1 MNILSYVWY
10 FIFIFHRSITVCDAK
25 DDAINILRRIL
36 KETHPPNISPL
47 LMLYVN
53 SYMPPTKGSVQL
65 LAEYLALTTL
75 PVQVKDSNVVSQ
87 KLLVDDEIAVT
98 ACPRLA
104 LIRWLMQVSNSD
116 ISGFESL
123 VAALLCSLTV
133 KQSDA
138 LIKQEVGVF
147 PESIKAF
154 RPFEKMLFRTSFVKE
169 PTKTAQPSKDSD
181 QQKVC
186 KFIVLQRPA
195 KRLSD
200 AIKMDY
206 ERIPGLTTSTAVN
219 GNAARAP
226 VRLDLRLLIYKV
238 NLNVN
243 VLNIIEKYE
252 IGESA
257 SSGQVEFKSVLER
270 VFDQGIEKCNQA
282 IMERLAARDMIDDK
296 TEYVKNI
303 IRLARKLFSNR
314 NICGKMRTSL
324 NQKFSSQ
331 VVDSIRR
338 VFKSNLANYV
348 KGELGIF

>member
-1 MNILSYVWY
+1 
-10 FIFIFHRSITVCDAK
+10 
-25 DDAINILRRIL
+25 
-36 KETHPPNISPL
+36 
-47 LMLYVN
+47 
-53 SYMPPTKGSVQL
+53 MPPTKSSVQL

-75 PVQVKDSNVVSQ
+75 PVQIRDSNLVSQ

-123 VAALLCSLTV
+123 VAALLCSLIV

-138 LIKQEVGVF
+138 LIKQEIGVF
-147 PESIKAF
+147 SESLKAI

-169 PTKTAQPSKDSD
+169 IPRKSEKSSCDSD

-195 KRLSD
+195 ERLAD
-200 AIKMDY
+200 AVKMDY

-226 VRLDLRLLIYKV
+226 VRLDLRLLIHKV

-257 SSGQVEFKSVLER
+257 SSGQVGFKSVLER
-270 VFDQGIEKCNQA
+270 VFDQGIEKCSQA
-282 IMERLAARDMIDDK
+282 IMERMAARDMIEDK
-296 TEYVKNI
+296 TEHVANI

-314 NICGKMRTSL
+314 TICGKMRTSL

-331 VVDSIRR
+331 VVDAIRR

-348 KGELGIF
+348 KGRPKNRNIMVINL